1 MSQVETQKLPLWKK
15 ALFLAIPIVVFL
27 GIMEVILRFT
37 VPFQNVRALCFHPI
51 MEREYCPGV
60 TGAIKF
66 GAVLKVN
73 SAGMIDKDYP
83 VARTPGTIR
92 VAVLGDSFTAGEEV
106 NMGKRFH
113 ELWEE
118 RLPEKIK
125 HPVEFLNFGVRGYG
139 TWEQLQ
145 MFHLKAAQ
153 YKPDWVVV
161 NLFWG
166 NDIADNIN
174 QLNAGAPNPLENDY
188 PVDTLWSRILVTR
201 KNFNKWL
208 WNHSALYQW
217 IRTKYNTLEV
227 RIKIWLRP
235 EFQEQQERIKEAAVQ
250 AHSTPTAY
258 GSTSTANGAEGH
270 TTAAGHSPGAPAF
283 TGQSYEGTPPPAKDA
298 AIATAAPRIKLET
311 DQPTVYDDMFFWES
325 AGWQVTQKLLL
336 KLKEEVQAAGSRL
349 AVIHFP
355 QNDQV
360 LNYPTLPTQ
369 ELDDFLQKNGIAF
382 FDTFPA
388 YKSMTQA
395 ELDATTLVREYGDN
409 HFSEHGHVVYAD
421 MTEPFLAKILTR

>member
-1 MSQVETQKLPLWKK
+1 MSQLETQKFPLWKK
-15 ALFLAIPIVVFL
+15 AVFLAIPTVVFL
-27 GIMEVILRFT
+27 AIMEVVLRAT

-60 TGAIKF
+60 KGSIKF
-66 GAVLKVN
+66 GATLEIN
-73 SAGMIDKDYP
+73 QDGLIDKEYT
-83 VARTPGTIR
+83 VERAAGTPR

-106 NMGKRFH
+106 DMGRRFH

-118 RLPEKIK
+118 RLAKK
-125 HPVEFLNFGVRGYG
+125 LNQPVEFLNFGVRGYG

-145 MFHLKAAQ
+145 MYHLKAAK

-174 QLNAGAPNPLENDY
+174 QLTAGAPNPLNNDY

-217 IRTKYNTLEV
+217 IRTKYNLLEV
-227 RIKIWLRP
+227 KAKIWLRP
-235 EFQEQQERIKEAAVQ
+235 EFQEQQERIKKAAEQ
-250 AHSTPTAY
+250 AGKQSPPSSKATDNKETVSSTPT
-258 GSTSTANGAEGH
+258 
-270 TTAAGHSPGAPAF
+270 PAPKAPS
-283 TGQSYEGTPPPAKDA
+283 QPSAPPAKDA

-325 AGWQVTQKLLL
+325 KGWEVTRKLLL
-336 KLKEEVQAAGSRL
+336 KLNEEVKAAGSRL

-360 LNYPTLPTQ
+360 LNYPTLPTK
-369 ELDDFLQKNGIAF
+369 EFDAFLQQQGIAW
-382 FDTFPA
+382 FDTFPV
-388 YKSMTQA
+388 YKKMNQE
-395 ELDATTLVREYGDN
+395 ELDATTLIRERGDN

-421 MTEPFLAKILTR
+421 MTEKFLLNLLRQ

>member
-15 ALFLAIPIVVFL
+15 ALFLAIPIVMFL
-27 GIMEVILRFT
+27 VIMEVVLRFT

-51 MEREYCPGV
+51 MERDYCPGV

-66 GAVLKVN
+66 GAVLEVN
-73 SAGMIDKDYP
+73 SAGMIDKEYP
-83 VARTPGTIR
+83 IARTPGAIR

-113 ELWEE
+113 ELWEA
-118 RLPEKIK
+118 RLPETIK
-125 HPVEFLNFGVRGYG
+125 RPVEFLNFGVRGYG

-145 MFHLKAAQ
+145 MFHLKAAR

-174 QLNAGAPNPLENDY
+174 QFNAGAPNPLENDY
-188 PVDTLWSRILVTR
+188 PVDTLWSRVLVTR

-217 IRTKYNTLEV
+217 IRTKYNMLEV

-235 EFQEQQERIKEAAVQ
+235 EFQEQQERIKEAAELASQ
-250 AHSTPTAY
+250 QKPASGTHP
-258 GSTSTANGAEGH
+258 AN
-270 TTAAGHSPGAPAF
+270 TTMASARQNASLPA
-283 TGQSYEGTPPPAKDA
+283 AKDA

-325 AGWQVTQKLLL
+325 AGWQVTRKLLL
-336 KLKEEVQAAGSRL
+336 KLNEEVKAAGSRL
-349 AVIHFP
+349 AVVHFP

-369 ELDDFLQKNGIAF
+369 ELDAFLQKNGIAF
-382 FDTFPA
+382 FDTFPV